1 MLAAGQGFGRFPP
14 RDETDRGCLRTR
26 NLMQIWVE
34 VTRVVTDLIDLKD
47 EDTGGRHSVIRRG
60 RETRLTIMALNST
73 AKVQHKDGNGV

>member
-1 MLAAGQGFGRFPP
+1 
-14 RDETDRGCLRTR
+14 
-26 NLMQIWVE
+26 MQIWVE